1 MKIAVAGGTGVV
13 GRHVV
18 ESIRA
23 SGHEAVVL
31 ARSEG
36 IDLVTGVGLA
46 DALAGVNALIDVASV
61 QTMSADA
68 ARAFFET
75 TTKNLLAA
83 EAEAGVTHH
92 VALSIIGV
100 DKAPYSYYA
109 GKLAQENA
117 VMVGTVPWTI
127 LRATQFHEFAAQTY
141 QRMVHGPFGLIPGMR
156 TQPIAAHE
164 VAEHLVALALAEPV
178 GRATDLGGP
187 REERLIDMVRRYAKT
202 QARSGRLLE
211 LAVPGA
217 YGRAMRDGTLLPSP
231 GAHHGKQSFAEW
243 LRALPENEPI
253 GHDVHK
259 HE

>member
-13 GRHVV
+13 GRHAV
-18 ESIRA
+18 EAIRA

-31 ARSEG
+31 ARSKG
-36 IDLVTGVGLA
+36 IDLLSGVGLA
-46 DALAGVNALIDVASV
+46 DALAGADAVIDVVSV

-68 ARAFFET
+68 ARTFFET

-83 EAEAGVTHH
+83 EAEAGVAHH

-117 VMVGTVPWTI
+117 VLAGDVPWTI
-127 LRATQFHEFAAQTY
+127 LRATQFHEFAAQMY
-141 QRMVHGPFGLIPGMR
+141 ERMVHGPFGLIPGMR
-156 TQPIAAHE
+156 TQPIAARE
-164 VAEHLVALALAEPV
+164 VAEHLLALAVAAPV
-178 GRATDLGGP
+178 GRTPDLGGP
-187 REERLIDMVRRYAKT
+187 REERLIEMVRRFAKK
-202 QARSGRLLE
+202 QGRSGRLIE

-231 GAHHGKQSFAEW
+231 SAHHGKQGFAEW
-243 LRALPENEPI
+243 LRELPDNELN
-253 GHDVHK
+253 GHK
-259 HE
+259 